1 MAMTL
6 FNMHGDD
13 GASLASSPVSK
24 AFDEISLTLLEEGVG
39 SYDILQRA
47 LPSIVLSK
55 IDQTKIFIEDND
67 CTIERL
73 LKMFR
78 IAQLQIEY
86 ILKTQAELVKQVE
99 QLQDRFKFVSTE
111 NSKLRKELVSGPE
124 TINSLFKH
132 LETKHRMHESY
143 TLMNFHNLQFV
154 SLSPIGDSEEF

>member
-1 MAMTL
+1 ML
-6 FNMHGDD
+6 NHHHRPDWK
-13 GASLASSPVSK
+13 LI
-24 AFDEISLTLLEEGVG
+24 DEISLSLLEEGIG
-39 SYDILQRA
+39 SYDVLQRA

-55 IDQTKIFIEDND
+55 IDETGDD

-99 QLQDRFKFVSTE
+99 ELQNRLKCVSTE

-124 TINSLFKH
+124 TINSLFKCDRCDKLFLH
-132 LETKHRMHESY
+132 STFLYDHMKRKHK
-143 TLMNFHNLQFV
+143 
-154 SLSPIGDSEEF
+154 DEEQCDNK